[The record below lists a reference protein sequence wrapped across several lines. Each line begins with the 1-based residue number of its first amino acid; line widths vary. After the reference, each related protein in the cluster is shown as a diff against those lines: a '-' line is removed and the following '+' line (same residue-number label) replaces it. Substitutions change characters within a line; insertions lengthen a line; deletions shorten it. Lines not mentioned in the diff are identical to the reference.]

1 MEVFQSYFWLNIL
14 GASLLQY
21 IFYISFGMRN
31 EAFIIMCLKYPFIP
45 HFFYPDPLFSLLVL
59 SNTIKKK
66 CSGIHAGRGE
76 K

>member
-14 GASLLQY
+14 EASLLQY

-45 HFFYPDPLFSLLVL
+45 HFFYPDPSFPFLYFQTPL
-59 SNTIKKK
+59 KM
-66 CSGIHAGRGE
+66 
-76 K
+76 